1 MKKQHLYLI
10 AILLSVMLMGAEPRT
25 KSVIARGAELKTL
38 SEDFKFTEGPAKS
51 PDGFIYFT
59 DQPNDQILKWDIEK
73 EEMAVFKKGMGRSN
87 GLYFD
92 NDGKLIACADEKNEL
107 WRVNEDGSHTV
118 LVDNFQ
124 GDLLNA
130 PNDLW
135 IDELGGIYFT
145 DPLYK
150 RPWWDREDDFLPS
163 QDAYYLSAQGELTM
177 VATDFGRP
185 NGIIGDIENQK
196 LYIADIKEGHLFVYD
211 ITAPGVLA
219 NKKLF
224 IEMGSDGMTIDKE
237 RNLYL
242 TGKEGVYVFN
252 TKGEQIDLIKVPQ
265 NWTANVTIGGK
276 KNKTLYITSK
286 TGFYSIELAVK
297 GLY

>member
-1 MKKQHLYLI
+1 MKNTSLYLI
-10 AILLSVMLMGAEPRT
+10 AILSALVLMSAKPRT
-25 KSVIARGAELKTL
+25 KSVVAKGAELKTL
-38 SEDFKFTEGPAKS
+38 SEDFSFTEGPAKS
-51 PDGFIYFT
+51 PEGHIYFT
-59 DQPNDQILKWDIEK
+59 DQPNDQILKWDIDK
-73 EEMAVFKKGMGRSN
+73 EEVSVFQKNMGRSN

-92 NDGKLIACADEKNEL
+92 NEGKLISCADEKNQL
-107 WRVNEDGSHTV
+107 WRINEDGSHTV
-118 LVDNFQ
+118 LVDGFQ
-124 GDLLNA
+124 GHLLNA

-150 RPWWDREDDFLPS
+150 RPWWNRPDVFLEH
-163 QDAYYLSAQGELTM
+163 QDAYYLSAEGELTM

-185 NGIIGDIENQK
+185 NGIIGDIKNKK
-196 LYIADIKEGHLFVYD
+196 LYIADIKEGQIFVYD

-224 IEMGSDGMTIDKE
+224 IEMGSDGMTLDRE
-237 RNLYL
+237 RNIYL

-252 TKGEQIDLIKVPQ
+252 TEGKQIDLIKVPQ

-286 TGFYSIELAVK
+286 TGFYAIDLAVK